1 MAIGVEPKEAGIMN
15 RRPRSPE
22 KGVLTKVTWAIVV
35 FQALLICGL
44 TVGLYLIDIMILKMP
59 LSAAQSVVSRP
70 Y

>member
-44 TVGLYLIDIMILKMP
+44 TVGLYFIDIMVLKMP
-59 LSAAQSVVSRP
+59 LNTAQSVVSRP